1 MAFPFVAL
9 AMAGLGFA
17 SSLMQSSQNRSA
29 QASNKK
35 DVKKVNK
42 ANYDR
47 AVLEDDILWEQQ
59 GAAYAW
65 DMVKTEAMRFQ
76 ERQKMSDYD
85 HRTDAMFDQALNN
98 LQLNSSALFD
108 KYNLEEGLRAT
119 EQTIKLQSL
128 AEVNKNTRQQLI
140 GESRTKS
147 QNIKQQSRQAKA
159 QQDTADFNYAVQRQN
174 LARQAKLNEKATTQ
188 QVYELLKGVQAKR
201 RQRNILRLQLEQK
214 GVSLQEQDG
223 LEMSQKLMERDM
235 QSLASAF
242 EGASTRA
249 TSAAR
254 SGGSATGRRLAM
266 NAAQQFGRTYGQIRM
281 LKQGQMARNAQFN
294 AEVQGP
300 RAREMA
306 QLAQDMMVMAERS
319 GNAIKQQKIRNRAL
333 KDQQLGVINE
343 RENALKGFKI
353 TQNIYGN
360 QLKGEARGL
369 RAARKKVDQSYGQAR
384 RQTKKLLL
392 PSFDIAK
399 RQGVR
404 EMSGLYL
411 QTDAAI
417 EQAST
422 PFRES
427 IIFDPIE
434 PIRGLRPQKLTPTTT
449 PVQSPMSQYG
459 NALIAGVDQALKF
472 SEMTSTGL
480 KFY

>member
-9 AMAGLGFA
+9 AMAGLSFA
-17 SSLMQSSQNRSA
+17 SSLMGSSQQRSA
-29 QASNKK
+29 QAANKK
-35 DVKKVNK
+35 DIKKVNK
-42 ANYDR
+42 ANYER
-47 AVLEDDILWEQQ
+47 ALLEDDILWEQQ
-59 GAAYAW
+59 GAAFAW
-65 DMVKTEAMRFQ
+65 DMAKTEAMRFQ

-108 KYNLEEGLRAT
+108 KYNLEEKLRAT

-128 AEVNKNTRQQLI
+128 AEVNKNTRRQAL
-140 GESRTKS
+140 GESSTKS
-147 QNIKQQSRQAKA
+147 KAIKLQSRQAKV

-174 LARQAKLNEKATTQ
+174 LARQAKLNEQATTQ

-201 RQRNILRLQLEQK
+201 RQRNILRQQLENK

-223 LEMSQKLMERDM
+223 LEMRQKLMERDM
-235 QSLASAF
+235 QSLTSAF

-249 TSAAR
+249 TAAAR
-254 SGGSATGRRLAM
+254 SGGSASGRRLAM
-266 NAAQQFGRTYGQIRM
+266 NAAQQFGRTYGQIKM
-281 LKQGQMARNAQFN
+281 LKQGQMARTAQFN

-300 RAREMA
+300 RAKEMA
-306 QLAQDMMVMAERS
+306 QLSEDMMMMAKRS
-319 GNAIKQQKIRNRAL
+319 GNAISQQKTRNSAL
-333 KDQQLGVINE
+333 AAQQLGVINE

-360 QLKGEARGL
+360 QLEGEKRGL
-369 RAARKKVDQSYGQAR
+369 KAARNKIDQSYGQAR

-392 PSFDIAK
+392 PSFDIAT

-427 IIFDPIE
+427 IIFDPIA
-434 PIRGLRPQKLTPTTT
+434 PTRGLRPQKLTPTTT
-449 PVQSPMSQYG
+449 PVQSPLGQYG